1 MSKINQSKVSAALQK
16 FYKGKLVNVGGTW
29 MDACSVSEL
38 DVGPLGNVE
47 NDGGHPES
55 FVRCK
60 AEKVGEAVNHIE
72 YVTNNMQDVA
82 ELIATDEG
90 LLGGFMVH
98 LMSQLTPS
106 AVEDVVSYTE
116 SLIRP
121 ADGDD
126 SEDDHYTRE
135 GEANSE
141 AWDKIRAFMD
151 RFDSSRRSGSLAR
164 LAA

>member
-60 AEKVGEAVNHIE
+60 AEKV
-72 YVTNNMQDVA
+72 VA